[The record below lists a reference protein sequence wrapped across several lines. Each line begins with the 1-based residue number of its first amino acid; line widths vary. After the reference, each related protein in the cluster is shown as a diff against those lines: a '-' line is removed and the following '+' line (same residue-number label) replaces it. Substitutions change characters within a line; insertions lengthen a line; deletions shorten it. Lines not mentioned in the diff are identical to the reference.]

1 MLSFSNVSFTYGRRG
16 KEVLSG
22 LSLDFEENGIYG
34 ILGKNGTGKSTMLY
48 LAAGL
53 LRPKGGNVTA
63 EGVPTQSRRP
73 ETLRELFLVPEE
85 FDLPEVS
92 LRTYVQL
99 NAPFYPT
106 FREDILARCLKSF
119 ELGDDLNIGR
129 LSMGQKKKV
138 YISFAL
144 AAGTKYL
151 LMDEPT
157 NGLDIPSKKVFREV
171 IAREMSEERVMIIST
186 HQVRD
191 VEQLIDHVVIVSE
204 GAVLL
209 NATTA
214 EIGSRLRFEQRPI
227 GSDLSDALFMQQTM
241 RGIELICPNSGDD
254 ETPIDLELLFNALQ
268 AVPAERLMGGRKT
281 TKSDSK

>member
-22 LSLDFEENGIYG
+22 LSLNFEENGIYG

-53 LRPKGGNVTA
+53 LRPKGGSVTA
-63 EGVPTQSRRP
+63 EDVPTKSRRP
-73 ETLRELFLVPEE
+73 ETLREIFLVPEE
-85 FDLPEVS
+85 FDLPGVS

-99 NAPFYPT
+99 NAPFYPS
-106 FREDILARCLKSF
+106 FREDILSRCLKSF
-119 ELGDDLNIGR
+119 ELAEDLNIGR

-204 GAVLL
+204 GTVQL

-227 GSDLSDALFMQQTM
+227 GSDLSDALFTQQTM
-241 RGIELICPNSGDD
+241 RGIELICPNSSDD

-268 AVPAERLMGGRKT
+268 VVPAERLMGGRKT
-281 TKSDSK
+281 TKSDK

>member
-73 ETLRELFLVPEE
+73 ETLREIFLVPEE

-171 IAREMSEERVMIIST
+171 IAREMTEERVMIIST

-191 VEQLIDHVVIVSE
+191 VEQLIDHVVIVNE
-204 GAVLL
+204 GTVLL
-209 NATTA
+209 NASTA
-214 EIGSRLRFEQRPI
+214 EIETRLRFELRAV
-227 GSDLSDALFMQQTM
+227 GSDLSDALFVQQTM
-241 RGIELICPNSGDD
+241 RGIELICPNSGND

-268 AVPAERLMGGRKT
+268 TVPAEKLMGRNGNNK
-281 TKSDSK
+281 

>member
-73 ETLRELFLVPEE
+73 ETLRKLFLVPEE

-171 IAREMSEERVMIIST
+171 IAREMTEERVMIIST

-191 VEQLIDHVVIVSE
+191 VEQLIDHVVIVNE
-204 GAVLL
+204 GTVLL
-209 NATTA
+209 NASTA
-214 EIGSRLRFEQRPI
+214 EIETRLRFEQRAV
-227 GSDLSDALFMQQTM
+227 GSDLSDALFVQQTM
-241 RGIELICPNSGDD
+241 RGIELICPNSGND

-268 AVPAERLMGGRKT
+268 TVPTEKLMGGNGNNK
-281 TKSDSK
+281 

>member
-73 ETLRELFLVPEE
+73 ETLRKLFLVPEE

-191 VEQLIDHVVIVSE
+191 VEQLIDHVVIVNE
-204 GAVLL
+204 GTVLL
-209 NATTA
+209 NASTA
-214 EIGSRLRFEQRPI
+214 EIETRLRFELRAV
-227 GSDLSDALFMQQTM
+227 GSDLSDALFVQQTM
-241 RGIELICPNSGDD
+241 RGIELICPNSGND

-268 AVPAERLMGGRKT
+268 TVPAEKLMRRNGNNK
-281 TKSDSK
+281 

>member
-34 ILGKNGTGKSTMLY
+34 ILGKNGTGKSTVLY

-73 ETLRELFLVPEE
+73 ETLREIFLVPEE

-191 VEQLIDHVVIVSE
+191 VEQLIDHVVIVND
-204 GAVLL
+204 GTVML
-209 NATTA
+209 NASTA
-214 EIGSRLRFEQRPI
+214 EIESRMRFEHRAV
-227 GSDLSDALFMQQTM
+227 GSDLSDALFVQQTM
-241 RGIELICPNSGDD
+241 RGIELICPNSGND

-268 AVPAERLMGGRKT
+268 TVPAEKLMGGNGNN
-281 TKSDSK
+281 

>member
-53 LRPKGGNVTA
+53 LRPKGGNVPA

-171 IAREMSEERVMIIST
+171 IAREMTEERVMIIST

-191 VEQLIDHVVIVSE
+191 VEQLIDHVVIVNE
-204 GAVLL
+204 GPVLL
-209 NATTA
+209 NASTA
-214 EIGSRLRFEQRPI
+214 ERESRLRFEQRAV
-227 GSDLSDALFMQQTM
+227 GADLSDAIFGQQTM
-241 RGIELICPNSGDD
+241 RGIELICPNSGND

-268 AVPAERLMGGRKT
+268 TVPAEKLMRRNGNNK
-281 TKSDSK
+281 

>member
-53 LRPKGGNVTA
+53 LRPKGGNVTV

-73 ETLRELFLVPEE
+73 ETLRKLFLVPEE

-171 IAREMSEERVMIIST
+171 IAREMTEERVMIIST

-191 VEQLIDHVVIVSE
+191 VEQLIDHVVIVNE
-204 GAVLL
+204 GTVML
-209 NATTA
+209 NASTA
-214 EIGSRLRFEQRPI
+214 EIESRLRFEQRAV
-227 GSDLSDALFMQQTM
+227 GSDLSDALFVQQTM
-241 RGIELICPNSGDD
+241 RGIELICPNSGND

-268 AVPAERLMGGRKT
+268 TVPAEKLIGGNSNNK
-281 TKSDSK
+281 

>member
-92 LRTYVQL
+92 LRTYVKL

-171 IAREMSEERVMIIST
+171 IAREMTEERVMIIST

-191 VEQLIDHVVIVSE
+191 VEQLIDHVVIVND
-204 GAVLL
+204 GTVML
-209 NATTA
+209 NASTA
-214 EIGSRLRFEQRPI
+214 EIESRLRFEQRAV
-227 GSDLSDALFMQQTM
+227 GSDLSDALFVQQTM
-241 RGIELICPNSGDD
+241 RGIELICPNSGND

-268 AVPAERLMGGRKT
+268 TVPAEKLMGRNGNNK
-281 TKSDSK
+281 

>member
-73 ETLRELFLVPEE
+73 ETLRKLFLVPEE

-119 ELGDDLNIGR
+119 ELAEDLNIGR

-171 IAREMSEERVMIIST
+171 IAREMTEERVMIIST

-191 VEQLIDHVVIVSE
+191 VEQLIDHVVIVNE
-204 GAVLL
+204 GTVML
-209 NATTA
+209 NASTA
-214 EIGSRLRFEQRPI
+214 EIESRMRFEHRAV
-227 GSDLSDALFMQQTM
+227 GSDLSDALFVQQTM
-241 RGIELICPNSGDD
+241 RGIELICPNSGND

-268 AVPAERLMGGRKT
+268 TVPAEKLMGGNGNN
-281 TKSDSK
+281 

>member
-73 ETLRELFLVPEE
+73 ETLRKLFLVPEE

-171 IAREMSEERVMIIST
+171 IAREMTEERVMIIST

-191 VEQLIDHVVIVSE
+191 VEQLIDHVVIVNE
-204 GAVLL
+204 GTVLL
-209 NATTA
+209 NASTA
-214 EIGSRLRFEQRPI
+214 EIETRLRFELRAV
-227 GSDLSDALFMQQTM
+227 GSDLSDALFVQQTM
-241 RGIELICPNSGDD
+241 RGIELICPNSGND

-268 AVPAERLMGGRKT
+268 TVPAEKLMGRNGNNK
-281 TKSDSK
+281 

>member
-53 LRPKGGNVTA
+53 LRPKGGNVTV

-73 ETLRELFLVPEE
+73 ETLCELFLVPEE

-144 AAGTKYL
+144 AAGIKYL

-171 IAREMSEERVMIIST
+171 IAREMTEERVMIIST

-191 VEQLIDHVVIVSE
+191 VEQLIDHVVIVND
-204 GAVLL
+204 GTVLL
-209 NATTA
+209 NASTA
-214 EIGSRLRFEQRPI
+214 EIESRLRFEQRAV
-227 GSDLSDALFMQQTM
+227 GSDLSDALFVQQTM
-241 RGIELICPNSGDD
+241 RGIELICPNSGND

-268 AVPAERLMGGRKT
+268 TVPAEKLMRRNGNNK
-281 TKSDSK
+281 

>member
-73 ETLRELFLVPEE
+73 ETLREIFLVPEE

-171 IAREMSEERVMIIST
+171 IAREMTEERVMIIST

-191 VEQLIDHVVIVSE
+191 VEQLIDHVVIVNE
-204 GAVLL
+204 GTVLL
-209 NATTA
+209 NASTA
-214 EIGSRLRFEQRPI
+214 EIESRLRFEQRAV
-227 GSDLSDALFMQQTM
+227 GSDLSDALFVQQTM
-241 RGIELICPNSGDD
+241 RGIELICPNSGND

-268 AVPAERLMGGRKT
+268 TVPAEKLMGRNGNNK
-281 TKSDSK
+281 

>member
-63 EGVPTQSRRP
+63 EGMPTQSRRP

-171 IAREMSEERVMIIST
+171 IAREMTEERVMIIST

-191 VEQLIDHVVIVSE
+191 VEQLIDHVVIVND
-204 GAVLL
+204 GTVLL
-209 NATTA
+209 NASTA
-214 EIGSRLRFEQRPI
+214 EIESRLRFEQRAV
-227 GSDLSDALFMQQTM
+227 GSDLSDAIFVQQTM
-241 RGIELICPNSGDD
+241 RGIELICPNSDND

-268 AVPAERLMGGRKT
+268 TVPAEKLMGGNGNN
-281 TKSDSK
+281 

>member
-119 ELGDDLNIGR
+119 ELGDDINIGR

-171 IAREMSEERVMIIST
+171 IAREMTEERVMIIST

-191 VEQLIDHVVIVSE
+191 VEQLIDHVVIVNE
-204 GAVLL
+204 GTVML
-209 NATTA
+209 NASTA
-214 EIGSRLRFEQRPI
+214 EIESRLRFEQRAV
-227 GSDLSDALFMQQTM
+227 GSDLSDAIFVQQTM
-241 RGIELICPNSGDD
+241 RGIELICPNSGND

-268 AVPAERLMGGRKT
+268 TVPAEKLMGGNGNN
-281 TKSDSK
+281 

>member
-63 EGVPTQSRRP
+63 EGMPTQSRRP

-191 VEQLIDHVVIVSE
+191 VEQLIDHVVIVND
-204 GAVLL
+204 GTVML
-209 NATTA
+209 NASTA
-214 EIGSRLRFEQRPI
+214 EIESRLRFEHRAV
-227 GSDLSDALFMQQTM
+227 GSDLSDALFVQQTM
-241 RGIELICPNSGDD
+241 RGIELICPNSGND

-268 AVPAERLMGGRKT
+268 TVPAEKLMGGNGNN
-281 TKSDSK
+281 

>member
-53 LRPKGGNVTA
+53 LRPKGGNVTV

-73 ETLRELFLVPEE
+73 ETLRKLFLVPEE

-171 IAREMSEERVMIIST
+171 IAREMTEERVMIIST

-191 VEQLIDHVVIVSE
+191 VEQLIDHVVIVNE
-204 GAVLL
+204 GTVML
-209 NATTA
+209 NASTA
-214 EIGSRLRFEQRPI
+214 EIESRLRFEQRAV
-227 GSDLSDALFMQQTM
+227 GSDLSDAIFVQQTM
-241 RGIELICPNSGDD
+241 RGIELICPNSGND

-268 AVPAERLMGGRKT
+268 TVPAEKLMGRNGNNK
-281 TKSDSK
+281 

>member
-171 IAREMSEERVMIIST
+171 IAREMTEERVMIIST

-191 VEQLIDHVVIVSE
+191 VEQLIDHVVIVND
-204 GAVLL
+204 GTVML
-209 NATTA
+209 NASTA
-214 EIGSRLRFEQRPI
+214 EIESRLRFEQRAV
-227 GSDLSDALFMQQTM
+227 GSDLSDALFVQQTM
-241 RGIELICPNSGDD
+241 RGIELICPNSGND

-268 AVPAERLMGGRKT
+268 TVPAEKLMGG
-281 TKSDSK
+281 SGNN

>member
-171 IAREMSEERVMIIST
+171 IAREMTEERVMIIST

-191 VEQLIDHVVIVSE
+191 VEQLIDHVVIVND
-204 GAVLL
+204 GTVML
-209 NATTA
+209 NASTA
-214 EIGSRLRFEQRPI
+214 EIESRLRFEQRAV
-227 GSDLSDALFMQQTM
+227 GSDLSDAIFVQQTM
-241 RGIELICPNSGDD
+241 RGIELICPNSGND

-268 AVPAERLMGGRKT
+268 TVPAEKLMGRNGNNK
-281 TKSDSK
+281 

>member
-63 EGVPTQSRRP
+63 EGMPTQSRRP

-171 IAREMSEERVMIIST
+171 IAREMTEERVMIIST

-191 VEQLIDHVVIVSE
+191 VEQLIDHVVIVNE
-204 GAVLL
+204 GTVML
-209 NATTA
+209 NASTA
-214 EIGSRLRFEQRPI
+214 EIESRLRFEQRAV
-227 GSDLSDALFMQQTM
+227 GSDLSDALFVQQTM
-241 RGIELICPNSGDD
+241 RGIELICPNSGND

-268 AVPAERLMGGRKT
+268 TVPAEKLMGGNGNN
-281 TKSDSK
+281 

>member
-191 VEQLIDHVVIVSE
+191 VEQLIDHVVIVNE
-204 GAVLL
+204 DTVML
-209 NATTA
+209 NASTA
-214 EIGSRLRFEQRPI
+214 EIETRLRFEQRAV
-227 GSDLSDALFMQQTM
+227 GTDLSDAIFVQQTM
-241 RGIELICPNSGDD
+241 RGIELICPNSGND

-268 AVPAERLMGGRKT
+268 TVPAEKLMGGNGNN
-281 TKSDSK
+281 

>member
-73 ETLRELFLVPEE
+73 ETLRKLFLVPEE

-191 VEQLIDHVVIVSE
+191 VEQLIDHVVIVND
-204 GAVLL
+204 GTVML
-209 NATTA
+209 NASTA
-214 EIGSRLRFEQRPI
+214 EIESRLRFEQRAV
-227 GSDLSDALFMQQTM
+227 GSDLSDALFVQQTM
-241 RGIELICPNSGDD
+241 RGIELICPNSGND

-268 AVPAERLMGGRKT
+268 TVPAEKLMGGNGNN
-281 TKSDSK
+281 

>member
-73 ETLRELFLVPEE
+73 ETLREIFLVPEE

-92 LRTYVQL
+92 MRTYVQL

-106 FREDILARCLKSF
+106 FREDILVRCLKSF

-171 IAREMSEERVMIIST
+171 IAREMTEERVMVIST

-191 VEQLIDHVVIVSE
+191 VEQLIDHVVIVNE
-204 GAVLL
+204 GTVLL
-209 NATTA
+209 NASTA
-214 EIGSRLRFEQRPI
+214 EIESRLRFEQRAV
-227 GSDLSDALFMQQTM
+227 GSDLSDALFVQQTM
-241 RGIELICPNSGDD
+241 RGIELICPNSGND

-268 AVPAERLMGGRKT
+268 TVPTEKLMGGNGNNK
-281 TKSDSK
+281 

>member
-63 EGVPTQSRRP
+63 EGMPTQSRRP

-171 IAREMSEERVMIIST
+171 IAREMTEERVMIIST

-191 VEQLIDHVVIVSE
+191 VEQLIDHVVIVNE
-204 GAVLL
+204 GTVML
-209 NATTA
+209 NASTA
-214 EIGSRLRFEQRPI
+214 EIESRLRFEQRAV
-227 GSDLSDALFMQQTM
+227 GSDLSDAIFVQQTM
-241 RGIELICPNSGDD
+241 RGIELICPNSGND

-268 AVPAERLMGGRKT
+268 TVPAEKLMGG
-281 TKSDSK
+281 SGNN

>member
-119 ELGDDLNIGR
+119 ELGDDINIGR

-171 IAREMSEERVMIIST
+171 IAREMTEERVMIIST

-191 VEQLIDHVVIVSE
+191 VEQLIDHVVIVND
-204 GAVLL
+204 GTVLL
-209 NATTA
+209 NASTA
-214 EIGSRLRFEQRPI
+214 EIESRLRFEQRAV
-227 GSDLSDALFMQQTM
+227 GSDLSDALFVQQTM
-241 RGIELICPNSGDD
+241 RGIELICPNSGND

-268 AVPAERLMGGRKT
+268 TVPAEKLMGRNGNNK
-281 TKSDSK
+281 

>member
-73 ETLRELFLVPEE
+73 ETLRKLFLVPEE

-171 IAREMSEERVMIIST
+171 IAREMTEERVMIIST

-191 VEQLIDHVVIVSE
+191 VEQLIDHVVIVND
-204 GAVLL
+204 GTVML
-209 NATTA
+209 NASTA
-214 EIGSRLRFEQRPI
+214 EIESRLRFEQRAV
-227 GSDLSDALFMQQTM
+227 GSDLSDALFVQQTM
-241 RGIELICPNSGDD
+241 RGIELICPNSGND

-268 AVPAERLMGGRKT
+268 TVPAEKLMRRNGNNK
-281 TKSDSK
+281 

>member
-22 LSLDFEENGIYG
+22 LSLDFEGNGIYG

-171 IAREMSEERVMIIST
+171 IAREMTEERVMIIST

-191 VEQLIDHVVIVSE
+191 VEQLIDHVVIVND
-204 GAVLL
+204 GTVLL
-209 NATTA
+209 NASTA
-214 EIGSRLRFEQRPI
+214 EIETRLRFEQRAV
-227 GSDLSDALFMQQTM
+227 GSDLSDALFVQQTM
-241 RGIELICPNSGDD
+241 RGIELICPNSGND

-268 AVPAERLMGGRKT
+268 TVPAEKLMGGNGNN
-281 TKSDSK
+281 

>member
-73 ETLRELFLVPEE
+73 ETLREIFLVPEE
-85 FDLPEVS
+85 FDLPKVS

-99 NAPFYPT
+99 NAPFYPS
-106 FREDILARCLKSF
+106 FREDILARCLNSF
-119 ELGDDLNIGR
+119 ELAEDLNIGR

-209 NATTA
+209 NASTA
-214 EIGSRLRFEQRPI
+214 EIESRLRFEQRAV
-227 GSDLSDALFMQQTM
+227 GSDLSDALFVQQTM
-241 RGIELICPNSGDD
+241 RGIELICPNSGND

-268 AVPAERLMGGRKT
+268 TVPTEKLMGGNGNNK
-281 TKSDSK
+281 

>member
-171 IAREMSEERVMIIST
+171 IAREMTEERVMIIST

-191 VEQLIDHVVIVSE
+191 VEQLIDHVVIVNE
-204 GAVLL
+204 GTVLL
-209 NATTA
+209 NASTA
-214 EIGSRLRFEQRPI
+214 EIESRLRFELRAVC
-227 GSDLSDALFMQQTM
+227 SDLSDALFVQQTM
-241 RGIELICPNSGDD
+241 RGIELICPNSGND

-268 AVPAERLMGGRKT
+268 TVPAEKLIGGNSNNK
-281 TKSDSK
+281 

>member
-22 LSLDFEENGIYG
+22 LSLDFEENCIYG

-53 LRPKGGNVTA
+53 LRPKGGNVTV

-73 ETLRELFLVPEE
+73 ETLCKLFLVPEE

-92 LRTYVQL
+92 LRTYVKL

-171 IAREMSEERVMIIST
+171 IAREMTEERVMIIST

-191 VEQLIDHVVIVSE
+191 VEQLIDHVVIVND
-204 GAVLL
+204 GTVML
-209 NATTA
+209 NASTA
-214 EIGSRLRFEQRPI
+214 EIESRLRFEQRAV
-227 GSDLSDALFMQQTM
+227 GSDLSDALFVQQTM
-241 RGIELICPNSGDD
+241 RGIELICPNSGND

-268 AVPAERLMGGRKT
+268 TVPAEKLMGGNGNNK
-281 TKSDSK
+281 

>member
-171 IAREMSEERVMIIST
+171 IAREMTEERVMIIST

-191 VEQLIDHVVIVSE
+191 VEQLIDHVVIVND
-204 GAVLL
+204 GTVML
-209 NATTA
+209 NASTA
-214 EIGSRLRFEQRPI
+214 EIESRLRFEQRAV
-227 GSDLSDALFMQQTM
+227 GSDLSDALFVQQTM
-241 RGIELICPNSGDD
+241 RGIELICPNSGND

-268 AVPAERLMGGRKT
+268 TVPAEKLMGRNGNNK
-281 TKSDSK
+281 

>member
-63 EGVPTQSRRP
+63 EGMPTQSRRP

-171 IAREMSEERVMIIST
+171 IAREMTEERVMIIST

-191 VEQLIDHVVIVSE
+191 VEQLIDHVVIVND
-204 GAVLL
+204 GTVML
-209 NATTA
+209 NASTA
-214 EIGSRLRFEQRPI
+214 EIETRLRFEQRAV
-227 GSDLSDALFMQQTM
+227 GSDLSDALFVQQTM
-241 RGIELICPNSGDD
+241 RGIELICPNSGND

-268 AVPAERLMGGRKT
+268 TVPAEKLMGRNGNNK
-281 TKSDSK
+281 

>member
-63 EGVPTQSRRP
+63 EGMPTQSRRP

-171 IAREMSEERVMIIST
+171 IAREMTEERVMIIST

-191 VEQLIDHVVIVSE
+191 VEQLIDHVVIVNE
-204 GAVLL
+204 GTVML
-209 NATTA
+209 NASTA
-214 EIGSRLRFEQRPI
+214 EIETRLRFEQRAV
-227 GSDLSDALFMQQTM
+227 GSDLSDALFVQQTM
-241 RGIELICPNSGDD
+241 RGIELICPNSGNDV
-254 ETPIDLELLFNALQ
+254 TPIDLELLFNALQ
-268 AVPAERLMGGRKT
+268 TVPAVKLMGGNGNNK
-281 TKSDSK
+281 

>member
-99 NAPFYPT
+99 NAPFYPS
-106 FREDILARCLKSF
+106 FREDILSRCLNSF
-119 ELGDDLNIGR
+119 ELAENLNIGR

-268 AVPAERLMGGRKT
+268 AVPAERLMGGNGNNK
-281 TKSDSK
+281 

>member
-171 IAREMSEERVMIIST
+171 IAREMTEERVMIIST

-191 VEQLIDHVVIVSE
+191 VEQLIDHVVIVND
-204 GAVLL
+204 GTVLL
-209 NATTA
+209 NALTA
-214 EIGSRLRFEQRPI
+214 EIESRLRFEQRAV
-227 GSDLSDALFMQQTM
+227 GSDLSDALFVQQTM
-241 RGIELICPNSGDD
+241 RGIELICPNSGND

-268 AVPAERLMGGRKT
+268 TVPAEKLMRRNGNNK
-281 TKSDSK
+281 

>member
-73 ETLRELFLVPEE
+73 ETLRKLFLVPEE

-119 ELGDDLNIGR
+119 ELGDDINIGR

-171 IAREMSEERVMIIST
+171 IAREMTEERVMIIST

-191 VEQLIDHVVIVSE
+191 VEQLIDHVVIVNE
-204 GAVLL
+204 GTVML
-209 NATTA
+209 NASTA
-214 EIGSRLRFEQRPI
+214 EIESRLRFEQRAV
-227 GSDLSDALFMQQTM
+227 GADLSDALFVQQTM
-241 RGIELICPNSGDD
+241 RGIELICPNSGND

-268 AVPAERLMGGRKT
+268 TVPAEKLMAGNGNN
-281 TKSDSK
+281 

>member
-73 ETLRELFLVPEE
+73 ETLRKLFLVPEE

-106 FREDILARCLKSF
+106 FREDILARCLNSF

-171 IAREMSEERVMIIST
+171 IAREMTEERVMIIST

-191 VEQLIDHVVIVSE
+191 VEQLIDHVVIVNE
-204 GAVLL
+204 GTVML
-209 NATTA
+209 NASTA
-214 EIGSRLRFEQRPI
+214 EIESRLRFEQRAV
-227 GSDLSDALFMQQTM
+227 GSDLSDALFVQQTM
-241 RGIELICPNSGDD
+241 RGIELICPNSGND

-268 AVPAERLMGGRKT
+268 TVPAEKLMGRNGNNK
-281 TKSDSK
+281 

>member
-73 ETLRELFLVPEE
+73 ETLRKLFLVPEE

-191 VEQLIDHVVIVSE
+191 VEQLIDHVVIVNE
-204 GAVLL
+204 GTVML
-209 NATTA
+209 NASTA
-214 EIGSRLRFEQRPI
+214 EIETRLRFEQRAV
-227 GSDLSDALFMQQTM
+227 GSDLSDALFVQQTM
-241 RGIELICPNSGDD
+241 RGIELICPNSGND

-268 AVPAERLMGGRKT
+268 TVPAVKLMGGNGNNK
-281 TKSDSK
+281 

>member
-73 ETLRELFLVPEE
+73 ETLREIFLVPEE

-171 IAREMSEERVMIIST
+171 IAREMTEERVMIIST

-191 VEQLIDHVVIVSE
+191 VEQLIDHVVIVNE
-204 GAVLL
+204 GTVLL
-209 NATTA
+209 NASTA
-214 EIGSRLRFEQRPI
+214 EIETRLRFELRAV
-227 GSDLSDALFMQQTM
+227 GSDLSDALFVQQTM
-241 RGIELICPNSGDD
+241 RGIELICPNSGND

-268 AVPAERLMGGRKT
+268 TVPTEKLMGRNGNNK
-281 TKSDSK
+281 

>member
-73 ETLRELFLVPEE
+73 ETLRKLFLVPEE

-171 IAREMSEERVMIIST
+171 IAREMTEERVMIIST

-191 VEQLIDHVVIVSE
+191 VEQLIDHVVIVNE
-204 GAVLL
+204 GTVLL
-209 NATTA
+209 NASTA
-214 EIGSRLRFEQRPI
+214 EIESRLRFEQRAV
-227 GSDLSDALFMQQTM
+227 GSDLSDALFVQQTM
-241 RGIELICPNSGDD
+241 RGIELICPNSGND

-268 AVPAERLMGGRKT
+268 TVPTEKLMGGNGNNK
-281 TKSDSK
+281 